1 MQPGQRAVRRQH
13 LDKGHLS
20 AWTGLLS
27 WPRVDSRWTEI
38 EDSCPR
44 GQWGLG
50 T

>member
-1 MQPGQRAVRRQH
+1 MSARAVRCPETAP
-13 LDKGHLS
+13 GHGHPS

-27 WPRVDSRWTEI
+27 WPRVDSPWTAI

-44 GQWGLG
+44 GQWGVG